1 MGKIIQFNVRGLKSD
16 DSREKKSIF
25 KLLDEQDT
33 KYVSLQET
41 RLKEYNQIPIQLQHY
56 KHLYHISY
64 LRSYKRRFGKWYTD
78 FCK

>member
-1 MGKIIQFNVRGLKSD
+1 MDRQTNPIQ
-16 DSREKKSIF
+16 IPM

-56 KHLYHISY
+56 KHLYHIS
-64 LRSYKRRFGKWYTD
+64 
-78 FCK
+78 FCAATNGDSGSGILIFVKNTEEILK